1 MRRHGMLQRFRSGSR
16 LLAALALF
24 GGGCADMQDTE
35 AARLIPAAG
44 NPQKTGQ
51 IPVLNVKLVRT
62 YPHDPHAF
70 TQGLEYY
77 GGDPFQKNP
86 IARPPTLPP
95 AAPGD
100 RERPPQNNP
109 PLPIFLRQVAQFF

>member
-77 GGDPFQKNP
+77 GGYLRRRT
-86 IARPPTLPP
+86 ARACPHAPP
-95 AAPGD
+95 ASPRGRRSRLTEASV
-100 RERPPQNNP
+100 
-109 PLPIFLRQVAQFF
+109 LRAQ

>member
-70 TQGLEYY
+70 TQGLEDY
-77 GGDPFQKNP
+77 GGDPVQK
-86 IARPPTLPP
+86 T
-95 AAPGD
+95 
-100 RERPPQNNP
+100 RERGRHNAPHDGAVDRTDVPKKKTPAPQCSA
-109 PLPIFLRQVAQFF
+109 R

>member
-77 GGDPFQKNP
+77 GGEPHQNKTS
-86 IARPPTLPP
+86 ARQADFPPLG
-95 AAPGD
+95 PGD
-100 RERPPQNNP
+100 RERLPKNNP
-109 PLPIFLRQVAQFF
+109 SSPYLPAGATKF

>member
-77 GGDPFQKNP
+77 GGCPSRKTRGAGPSDSPQEH
-86 IARPPTLPP
+86 P
-95 AAPGD
+95 AD
-100 RERPPQNNP
+100 RAAVPQNRHSRP
-109 PLPIFLRQVAQFF
+109 IILPRAQELR